1 MQRYAVSMHPA
12 LIDAATQP
20 GFSYDGRTLHFLMGH
35 PPQLHALD
43 LDTGA
48 TSRLTDHTDRVVFHR
63 RAPHDERL
71 VYGVDDGSERQALW
85 LLDGVARPLT
95 EAPGVMHHMGA
106 WAHDGRA
113 IAITANDRDPA
124 HFDILT
130 LDVTTGAQT
139 RLAHGRHET
148 WCGGWHRDGT
158 RLLAWAEHATG
169 DVRPYTLAT
178 NGTAAPMP
186 RRRATD
192 YSRLRWHHDHW
203 LGLSDASGWMALSQ
217 IDPVNGASV
226 PVHAPDCDVE
236 AWSLSHA
243 GLLATVDNDRGVSVL
258 RVGPMDGAR
267 PPVPGLPD
275 VITDLAWSPDGTTL
289 AFSANGATVPSGL
302 WLWTA
307 AGVRCVLQP
316 PGLPAVA
323 WHRAEWPSFDGRAI
337 PGWLAL
343 PPVPAPAAGWPA
355 IVWVHG
361 GPASEAR
368 PTYRADLQ
376 AMLANG
382 IAVLMPNVRGSTGS
396 GRAAMEAD
404 DHDRR
409 LDAVHDLIAAA
420 RWLPGA
426 GIDPARIAVMGQSYG
441 GYMVLAALTEA
452 PDLWRTGIDWY
463 GFSDF
468 GTLLTHTGP
477 WRRAHRAAEY
487 GDPIRHRA
495 LFDRLSPLRHVNRI
509 RAPLLVLHGVRDPR
523 VPIGESEQLVDAMAT
538 RGLPVAYV
546 AFPGAGHGFV
556 TGADRVRA
564 WDETAAFLR
573 RTL

>member
-1 MQRYAVSMHPA
+1 MHPA

-20 GFSYDGRTLHFLMGH
+20 GFSHDGRMLHFLMGH

-43 LDTGA
+43 LHTGA
-48 TSRLTDHTDRVVFHR
+48 TTRLTDHTGRVVFHR
-63 RAPHDERL
+63 LAPGDDRV
-71 VYGVDDGSERQALW
+71 VYGVDDGDGRQALW
-85 LLDGVARPLT
+85 LLDSTARSLT
-95 EAPGVMHHMGA
+95 RAPGVMHHMGA
-106 WAHDGRA
+106 WGRDGRA
-113 IAITANDRDPA
+113 ITITANDRDPA
-124 HFDILT
+124 HFDILSI
-130 LDVTTGAQT
+130 DPATGAQT

-148 WCGGWHRDGT
+148 WCGGWHRDGA
-158 RLLAWAEHATG
+158 RLIVWAEYATG
-169 DVRPYTLAT
+169 DVRPMTMAAD
-178 NGTAAPMP
+178 GTVIPLPRLRAA
-186 RRRATD
+186 D
-192 YSRLRWHHDHW
+192 YSRMRWHDDHW
-203 LGLSDASGWMALSQ
+203 LGLSDASGWMALLR
-217 IDPVNGASV
+217 IDPTTGTTS

-236 AWSLSHA
+236 AWSLSRA

-275 VITDLAWSPDGTTL
+275 VITDLAWSHDGTTL
-289 AFSANGATVPSGL
+289 ACSASGAAVPPGL
-302 WLWTA
+302 WLWTG

-316 PGLPAVA
+316 PGLPAVP
-323 WHRAEWPSFDGRAI
+323 WRRVEWPSFDGRAT

-368 PTYRADLQ
+368 PSYRADLQ
-376 AMLANG
+376 AMLAQG

-396 GRAAMEAD
+396 GRAAMESD
-404 DHDRR
+404 DRDRR

-452 PDLWRTGIDWY
+452 PELWRVGIDWY
-463 GFSDF
+463 GMSDF
-468 GTLLTHTGP
+468 GTLLAHTGP

-487 GDPIRHRA
+487 GDPVRYRA
-495 LFDRLSPLRHVNRI
+495 LFDRISPLRHVSRI
-509 RAPLLVLHGVRDPR
+509 RAPLLVLHGARDPR

-546 AFPGAGHGFV
+546 AFPGAGHAFV
-556 TGADRVRA
+556 TAADRVRA